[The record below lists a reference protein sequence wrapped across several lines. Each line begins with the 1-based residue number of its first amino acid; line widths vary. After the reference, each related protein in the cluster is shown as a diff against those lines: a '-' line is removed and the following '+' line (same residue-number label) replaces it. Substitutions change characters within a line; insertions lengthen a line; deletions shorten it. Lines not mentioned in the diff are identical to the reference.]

1 MLRAQQPIADGLKRC
16 AMFRGQAVAVRQ
28 RLHGERRDPSLEVRV
43 DRPAPVGTDGAE
55 EKFACLQHDGMIG
68 LARGGQ
74 RQRHEARE
82 RRGFEKSAGGRLD
95 ACELEQDGGRDR
107 VAKPGNAG
115 QPARVAAVL
124 QEAHCDQ
131 GRQGVADDGQADE
144 AVPG

>member
-55 EKFACLQHDGMIG
+55 EEFACLQHDGVIG

-74 RQRHEARE
+74 
-82 RRGFEKSAGGRLD
+82 
-95 ACELEQDGGRDR
+95 
-107 VAKPGNAG
+107 
-115 QPARVAAVL
+115 
-124 QEAHCDQ
+124 
-131 GRQGVADDGQADE
+131 
-144 AVPG
+144 